1 MTLTLS
7 LPPELEQYLI
17 QQAQQQGLSVETYVV
32 QLIQKSIFMT
42 QQEQVKDFA
51 DRFRKFYYSRL
62 LLCKKCHDILLNYF
76 NSSQPEISLVSDMNP
91 LNYHP
96 FSGSYFRESYILSC
110 SLIDSLSS
118 LEIKLKSPE
127 LKENRNEIRFT
138 SFLLTIFKEEENRN
152 YLDSVSIPFLSME
165 IDNLFKNV
173 LKNIEK
179 EFNKRKKENKDEEDK
194 KEQLVNLINQ
204 LSEKFKCAIKEKWL
218 SDSSS
223 INRTYTYD
231 DGKNPED
238 NRSHPVHKDPKIDYC
253 MELLEKI
260 WLDITGENIK
270 NDNCLYK
277 NFINSEFGKLK
288 KEFEKYRYC
297 NLIYKKYRCAFIH
310 EYKPD
315 ENTTFFNLKN
325 DGISIRFYGDKP
337 YIDIGFGLLLDA
349 IEKGTEI
356 IYNLILKK
364 DLEQLKSIFSGII

>member
-17 QQAQQQGLSVETYVV
+17 QEAQQQGLSVETYVV

-42 QQEQVKDFA
+42 QQEKVKDFA

-96 FSGSYFRESYILSC
+96 FSGSYFRESYVLSC

-127 LKENRNEIRFT
+127 RKENRNEIRFT
-138 SFLLTIFKEEENRN
+138 SFLLTVFKEEENRN

-165 IDNLFKNV
+165 IDNLFKKIV
-173 LKNIEK
+173 KNIEK
-179 EFNKRKKENKDEEDK
+179 QSNKPKEENKDEENK

-204 LSEKFKCAIKEKWL
+204 LSEKFKCKIKKTWL
-218 SDSSS
+218 NDSSS
-223 INRTYTYD
+223 INRLYKWD
-231 DGKNPED
+231 DDKHPEE
-238 NRSHPVHKDPKIDYC
+238 NRSYRVHKDPKIDDC
-253 MELLEKI
+253 MKLLEEI

-270 NDNCLYK
+270 NDKCLYG
-277 NFINSEFGKLK
+277 NFI

-349 IEKGTEI
+349 IEKGTER
-356 IYNLILKK
+356 IYGLILKK
-364 DLEQLKSIFSGII
+364 DLEQLKDIWTNL